1 MPWHPAVIVVIEQ
14 EHKRKPTLRWFIYF
28 DGTGFKSED
37 RFL

>member
-14 EHKRKPTLRWFIYF
+14 EHKRKPTLLRFIYS

-37 RFL
+37 GFL